1 MTLADGFEDAFIGIA
16 DVFGRPSLAA
26 YDRDKCVEILITRD
40 GMTHEDAEE
49 YFEFNVAGAF
59 VGEDTPI
66 YITMTALATVDMTQ

>member
-16 DVFGRPSLAA
+16 DVVGRPSLAA

-49 YFEFNVAGAF
+49 CFEFNVAGAF

-66 YITMTALATVDMTQ
+66 YITMAALAAVDMTQ